1 MPRHVLIVDDDRS
14 TCSLVELG
22 LRPEGLQVSSAAN
35 GTDALRVLET
45 EEIDVVLTD
54 LNMGGMT
61 GIDLCKQIG
70 QRHPDLPVIV
80 VTAFGSMETAIAA
93 IRAGAYDFVTKP
105 FEMDALALAVARAL
119 RHRELRAEVK
129 RLRAAVGEEGWSD
142 DLVGTSPA
150 MASLRCLLER
160 VADSDATVLITGES
174 GTGKEVVAKTLH
186 HRGRRAAGPFV
197 AVNCAA
203 MPEPL
208 LESEL
213 FGHVRGAF
221 TDAKTAR
228 TGLLVQA
235 SGGTLL
241 LDEIGEMPPGLQP
254 KLLRALEERKVRP
267 VGGSAEVPFDVRI
280 IAATNRDLETAIDN
294 GRFREDLY
302 YRINV
307 LNVPLPPLRSRGGD
321 VLLLA
326 QHFIEHF
333 ARQSQKE
340 VKGLAS
346 ATAERLMAY
355 PWPGNIRELK
365 NCMERAVALT
375 CYDNIA
381 PEDLPEKIRDYHSK
395 HVVIAGDDLEE
406 LAPLEEVERRYIL
419 RVLEA
424 AGGNK
429 SLAAQ
434 TLGVNRKTLYRK
446 LAGYGI
452 DDR

>member
-1 MPRHVLIVDDDRS
+1 MQRSVLIVDDDRS
-14 TCSLVELG
+14 TCSLVEVG
-22 LRPEGLQVSSAAN
+22 LRPEGYAVSSATS
-35 GTDALRVLET
+35 GKEALHVLEA
-45 EEIDVVLTD
+45 EEVDVVLTD
-54 LNMGGMT
+54 LNMGGMS
-61 GIDLCKQIG
+61 GIDLCREIA
-70 QRHPDLPVIV
+70 QRHANVPVIV

-105 FEMDALALAVARAL
+105 FEMEALALAVERAF
-119 RHRELRAEVK
+119 RHRELRAEVR
-129 RLRAAVGEEGWSD
+129 RLRAAVGEGGWSD
-142 DLVGTSPA
+142 DLVGASPA
-150 MASLRCLLER
+150 MAALRSLLDR
-160 VADSDATVLITGES
+160 VSQSDATVLITGES
-174 GTGKEVVAKTLH
+174 GTGKEVVARTLH
-186 HRGRRAAGPFV
+186 RRGRPNPGPFV

-221 TDAKTAR
+221 TDAKASR
-228 TGLLVQA
+228 AGLMVQA

-241 LDEIGEMPPGLQP
+241 LDEIGEMPLGLQP

-267 VGGSAEVPFDVRI
+267 VGGSVEVPFDARI
-280 IAATNRDLETAIDN
+280 IAATNRDLETAIEN

-326 QHFIEHF
+326 QHFIEQF
-333 ARQSQKE
+333 ARQANKD
-340 VKGLAS
+340 VKGMAS
-346 ATAERLMAY
+346 PTAEKLMAY

-375 CYDNIA
+375 RYDSIA
-381 PEDLPEKIRDYHSK
+381 PADLSEKIRGYRSQ
-395 HVVIAGDDLEE
+395 HVVVAGDDLEE

-434 TLGVNRKTLYRK
+434 TLGLNRKTLYRK
-446 LAGYGI
+446 LAAYGV
-452 DDR
+452 DDK